1 MKQTAKEYLSQK
13 RKASLAIQRMCM
25 EIALPKTTR
34 KDQIDRFCDVF
45 VYGDDLTNDERFSL
59 MEAKARRTPI
69 NSRVVWLVG
78 GYSVYGSLIDD
89 ATYAFP
95 KKLKTEINQS
105 GNVYHELYQMR
116 KRALISLDLSL
127 FSHSPKPDGWVSED
141 HLLQIFE
148 DILGTGKVFVPKE
161 YRTVEKNVVLPNE
174 FDFESGIIVKHYVD
188 ASNEKELEQFHKQKG
203 FLHDYPKLC
212 NSTFFFN
219 PSPESMWKVIKREFF
234 EPINL
239 SSLNDKDARYF
250 MQTVEHHYFDKPLPT
265 SYVERDDPFHHHFRW
280 SLEDDKKLGIFMGY
294 YLLNDLKFFNSEDPD
309 FA

>member
-1 MKQTAKEYLSQK
+1 MKQTVKEYLSQK

-34 KDQIDRFCDVF
+34 KGQIDRFCDVF
-45 VYGDDLTNDERFSL
+45 VYGDDLTDKERFSK
-59 MEAKARRTPI
+59 MKAKERRTPI
-69 NSRVVWLVG
+69 NSRVVWLMG

-105 GNVYHELYQMR
+105 GNVYHKLYQMR
-116 KRALISLDLSL
+116 KRALISLELSL
-127 FSHSPKPDGWVSED
+127 FSHSPKPGD

-148 DILGTGKVFVPKE
+148 DILGTGKVFVPEE
-161 YRTVEKNVVLPNE
+161 YRTVEKNEVLPDE
-174 FDFESGIIVKHYVD
+174 FDFESGIIVEHHANK
-188 ASNEKELEQFHKQKG
+188 KELEQFHEQKG

-219 PSPESMWKVIKREFF
+219 PSPEAMWKVIKREFF

-239 SSLNDKDARYF
+239 SYLKDEDARYF

-265 SYVERDDPFHHHFRW
+265 SYVERDGLFHDYFGMR
-280 SLEDDKKLGIFMGY
+280 LEEDKKLGTFMGY
-294 YLLNDLKFFNSEDPD
+294 YLLNDLKFFNSEGPD

>member
-25 EIALPKTTR
+25 KIALPKNT
-34 KDQIDRFCDVF
+34 
-45 VYGDDLTNDERFSL
+45 VYGDDLTYIERLFL
-59 MEAKARRTPI
+59 MKAQKGKTPI
-69 NSRVVWLVG
+69 NRRVVWLVG
-78 GYSVYGSLIDD
+78 SSAVYGSLIDD

-95 KKLKTEINQS
+95 KKLKTQINQS
-105 GNVYHELYQMR
+105 GNVYHKLYQMR

-127 FSHSPKPDGWVSED
+127 FSHSPKPGGWVSED

-148 DILGTGKVFVPKE
+148 DILGTGKVFVPAE
-161 YRTVEKNVVLPNE
+161 YRTVEKNEVLPDE
-174 FDFESGIIVKHYVD
+174 FDFESGIIVEHHAD
-188 ASNEKELEQFHKQKG
+188 ASNKKELEQFHEQKG

-219 PSPESMWKVIKREFF
+219 PSPEAMWKVIKREFF

-239 SSLNDKDARYF
+239 SSLKDEDARYF

-265 SYVERDDPFHHHFRW
+265 SYVERDGLFLHHFRR

-294 YLLNDLKFFNSEDPD
+294 YLLNDLQLFNSEDPD

>member
-25 EIALPKTTR
+25 KIAFPKNT
-34 KDQIDRFCDVF
+34 
-45 VYGDDLTNDERFSL
+45 VYGDDLTDSKRLLL
-59 MEAKARRTPI
+59 MKAQKGKTPI
-69 NSRVVWLVG
+69 NRRVVWLVG

-105 GNVYHELYQMR
+105 GNVYLKLYQMR
-116 KRALISLDLSL
+116 KRALISLNLSL

-148 DILGTGKVFVPKE
+148 DILGTGKVFVPEE
-161 YRTVEKNVVLPNE
+161 YRTVEKNEVLPDE
-174 FDFESGIIVKHYVD
+174 FDFESGIIVKHYVH
-188 ASNEKELEQFHKQKG
+188 ASNKKELEQFHEQKG

-212 NSTFFFN
+212 NSTFFFD
-219 PSPESMWKVIKREFF
+219 PSPEAMWKVIKREFF

-239 SSLNDKDARYF
+239 SYLKDEDARYF

-265 SYVERDDPFHHHFRW
+265 SYVERDGLFHDYFGMR
-280 SLEDDKKLGIFMGY
+280 LEEDKKLGTFMGY
-294 YLLNDLKFFNSEDPD
+294 YLLNDLKFFNSEGPD

>member
-1 MKQTAKEYLSQK
+1 MDIMKQTVKEYLSQK

-34 KDQIDRFCDVF
+34 KTGIDRFCDVF
-45 VYGDDLTNDERFSL
+45 VYGDDLTDKERFSK
-59 MEAKARRTPI
+59 MKAKERRTPI

-116 KRALISLDLSL
+116 KRALISLNLSL

-148 DILGTGKVFVPKE
+148 DILGTGKVFVPEE
-161 YRTVEKNVVLPNE
+161 YRTVEKNEVLPDE
-174 FDFESGIIVKHYVD
+174 FDFESGIIVEHHAD

-219 PSPESMWKVIKREFF
+219 PSPEAMWKVIKREFF

-239 SSLNDKDARYF
+239 SSLKDEDARYF

-265 SYVERDDPFHHHFRW
+265 SYVERDDPRHHHFRR

-294 YLLNDLKFFNSEDPD
+294 YLLNDLLRFN
-309 FA
+309 